1 MSFEISR
8 FSKKKEYKRRKNSF
22 YLKVSNA
29 VKNITVRVDDICQF
43 IQHSLYG
50 PIVTVRPLF
59 ASVSYWQNLR
69 LYVLI
74 LMHANGKRN
83 FFQYKWSIL
92 EKSKFYVCSAHFV
105 NPYHFWKKILR
116 MPYKMYGPTTP
127 PFGDPG
133 LKVPLVLTL
142 EEMVALD
149 FTVPT
154 PLINENSLQFSL
166 PFYTALSERSP
177 AFAIDC
183 EMVMVGP
190 EQRALTRISIINENY
205 EVLLDV
211 LVKPDKQIIDYL
223 TKWSGMTPELLEGVT
238 LRLADVQH
246 YLQEILPPN
255 AILVGHSI
263 HFDMNALEFYH
274 PYVIDIG
281 FSLNLNENSARRTS
295 LRRLCDRL
303 LGLNVQEGSEGHCSV
318 EDAYATMRLFHL
330 KLSEGG
336 LFGCV
341 PLGWER
347 EELKQSLNRAEA
359 KKENVEES
367 AVDPDVNCT
376 NCNKSIKMIC
386 ADANCRCRKLKKI
399 FKCQE
404 CMCKNRCKDQLL
416 PQLEAV
422 PLKERIATVDSF
434 KFAMQK
440 VMKAREKSFAAFQ
453 EAESEKWQ
461 QQLSKSTSLGGVF
474 RRRTALYLQGKKH
487 DCMLCSDI
495 DSKSRRVEHYHVTNE
510 KTRMDYLMSEQ
521 FDHALRVNE
530 CEINSLKEQQDI
542 DQHMCDVMDSFP
554 PQTLFS
560 ICFIKGEQSQ
570 FVFALTGQDQPPPS
584 HDKVHDDDV

>member
-1 MSFEISR
+1 LVMSFEISQ
-8 FSKKKEYKRRKNSF
+8 FSQDHENQRRKDSF

-29 VKNITVRVDDICQF
+29 VKTVTLRVDDICQF

-59 ASVSYWQNLR
+59 ASVSYWQDLR
-69 LYVLI
+69 HYVLI
-74 LMHANGKRN
+74 LLHAHGRKT

-92 EKSKFYVCSAHFV
+92 EKSKFYVCSADFL
-105 NPYHFWKKILR
+105 NPYQFWKKILR

-133 LKVPLVLTL
+133 LKVPLVLTM

-154 PLINENSLQFSL
+154 SMINEKSLKFSL

-190 EQRALTRISIINENY
+190 EQRALTRVSIINENY

-211 LVKPDKQIIDYL
+211 LVKPEKQIIDYL
-223 TKWSGMTPELLEGVT
+223 TTWSGMTPELLDGVT

-263 HFDMNALEFYH
+263 HFDMNALELYH

-281 FSLNLNENSARRTS
+281 FTLNLNENSARRTS

-303 LGLNVQEGSEGHCSV
+303 LGLNVQQGSEGHCSI

-330 KLSEGG
+330 KLNEGG

-341 PLGWER
+341 PLGWKRGEVMQNLIR
-347 EELKQSLNRAEA
+347 VEA

-367 AVDPDVNCT
+367 AEVKCMI
-376 NCNKSIKMIC
+376 CNKWIKMIC
-386 ADANCRCRKLKKI
+386 TDANCRCRKLKKI
-399 FKCQE
+399 FKCQK
-404 CMCKNRCKDQLL
+404 CMCNNNRCKEQLL
-416 PQLEAV
+416 PQLEAI
-422 PLKERIATVDSF
+422 PLDERIATVDSF

-440 VMKAREKSFAAFQ
+440 VLKGREKSFAAFQ
-453 EAESEKWQ
+453 EAENEKWK
-461 QQLSKSTSLGGVF
+461 QQLSKSKNLGIF
-474 RRRTALYLQGKKH
+474 RHRTALYLQSKKQ
-487 DCMLCSDI
+487 DCMLCSSI
-495 DSKSRRVEHYHVTNE
+495 DPKSRRVEHYHVTND
-510 KTRMDYLMSEQ
+510 KTRMDYLMSQQ
-521 FDHALRVNE
+521 FDHAFRVNE
-530 CEINSLKEQQDI
+530 CEINSLKEQQNI
-542 DQHMCDVMDSFP
+542 DQNMCDVIDTFP

-570 FVFALTGQDQPPPS
+570 FVFALTGQN
-584 HDKVHDDDV
+584 